1 MKAFDYSFYL
11 LEADNHIRKAY
22 HYGETKQFERCL
34 NELANTIVAI
44 RLALAEVKIYAE
56 STDKQRKETPK

>member
-34 NELANTIVAI
+34 NELTNAIVAI
-44 RLALAEVKIYAE
+44 RLSLAEIKIHVE
-56 STDKQRKETPK
+56 SVNKQRKETPK